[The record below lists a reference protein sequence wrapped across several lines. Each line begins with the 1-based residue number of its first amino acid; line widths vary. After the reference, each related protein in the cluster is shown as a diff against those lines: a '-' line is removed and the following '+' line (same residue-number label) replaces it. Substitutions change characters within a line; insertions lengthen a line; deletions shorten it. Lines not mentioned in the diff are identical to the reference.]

1 MRRRGQPKTRY
12 LPGGVLWRQV
22 PKPGISSRAFFSRGA
37 IIMLGSA
44 HSSNPDRRMPM
55 NSTALSLSTI
65 QSPFQRLRDHLAKEA
80 PGAPPID
87 MTIGEPR
94 HGFPGF
100 AAALIAEHSQDF
112 GKYPPIAGLPALR
125 GAIAVWL
132 ERRYRL
138 PSASLDADQHVL
150 PLCGTREG
158 LVSALT
164 IANARKGRERAAVL
178 MPNPFYQAYFAA
190 ALTSRIE
197 PIALAATA
205 ATGFLPD
212 LDALEPSLLDRACAI
227 YLATPANPQGAVAPR
242 SYLERLIALARSH
255 GFYIFSDEC
264 YSEIYQE
271 VPPPGILEV
280 AAGMGGFERVLA
292 FNSLS
297 KRSNA
302 PGLRSGFIAGDAA
315 FLKDYAKYRNVAS
328 PQVPLPVQHA
338 SAALWTDEAHV
349 EQSRALYREKFAA
362 ASEKLGAMPG
372 YYRPAGGF
380 FLWLDLAKFGGG
392 EEAAKTI
399 WKGCGVKILPGAYL
413 AQPDACGVNPAKDYA
428 RLALVDPPGVTR
440 EALDRLASFM
450 L

>member
-1 MRRRGQPKTRY
+1 
-12 LPGGVLWRQV
+12 
-22 PKPGISSRAFFSRGA
+22 
-37 IIMLGSA
+37 MLT
-44 HSSNPDRRMPM
+44 NL
-55 NSTALSLSTI
+55 TAPSLSAI
-65 QSPFQRLRDHLAKEA
+65 QSPFQRLRDLLAHEV
-80 PGAPPID
+80 PGGSPID

-100 AAALIAEHSQDF
+100 AAALITEHSQDF
-112 GKYPPIAGLPALR
+112 GKYPPIAGLPELR
-125 GAIAVWL
+125 GAIAAWL

-138 PSASLDADQHVL
+138 PPGSADPDRHIL
-150 PLCGTREG
+150 PLSGTREG

-164 IANARKGRERAAVL
+164 IAIAHRSRERPAVL

-197 PIALAATA
+197 PIALKTSA

-212 LDALEPSLLDRACAI
+212 LDAVEPSLLDRTCAI
-227 YLATPANPQGAVAPR
+227 YLATPANPQGAVASE
-242 SYLERLIALARSH
+242 SYLERLIALARGH
-255 GFYIFSDEC
+255 GFYVFCDEC
-264 YSEIYQE
+264 YSEIYRE
-271 VPPPGILEV
+271 APPPGILQV
-280 AAGMGGFERVLA
+280 AAGLGGFERVLA

-315 FLKDYAKYRNVAS
+315 FLSDYAKYRNVAS
-328 PQVPLPVQHA
+328 PQMPLPVQNA
-338 SAALWTDEAHV
+338 SAALWADEAHV
-349 EQSRALYREKFAA
+349 EESRALYREKFAV
-362 ASEKLGAMPG
+362 ASETLGAMPG
-372 YYRPAGGF
+372 YYRPAGGL
-380 FLWLDLAKFGGG
+380 FLWLDLAKLGGG

-440 EALDRLASFM
+440 EALNRLASIM

>member
-1 MRRRGQPKTRY
+1 
-12 LPGGVLWRQV
+12 
-22 PKPGISSRAFFSRGA
+22 
-37 IIMLGSA
+37 MLT
-44 HSSNPDRRMPM
+44 NL
-55 NSTALSLSTI
+55 TALSLSAI
-65 QSPFQRLRDHLAKEA
+65 QSPFQRLRDLLAHEA
-80 PGAPPID
+80 PGGSPID

-100 AAALIAEHSQDF
+100 AAALITEHSQDF
-112 GKYPPIAGLPALR
+112 GKYPPIAGLPELR
-125 GAIAVWL
+125 RAIAAWL

-138 PSASLDADQHVL
+138 PPRSADPDRHIL
-150 PLCGTREG
+150 PLSGTREG

-164 IANARKGRERAAVL
+164 IAIAHRSLERPAVL

-197 PIALAATA
+197 PIALRTSA

-212 LDALEPSLLDRACAI
+212 LDTVEPSLLDRTCAI
-227 YLATPANPQGAVAPR
+227 YLATPANPQGAVASE
-242 SYLERLIALARSH
+242 SYLERLIALARGH
-255 GFYIFSDEC
+255 GFYVFCDEC
-264 YSEIYQE
+264 YSEIYRE
-271 VPPPGILEV
+271 APPPGILQV

-315 FLKDYAKYRNVAS
+315 FLRDYAKYRNVAS
-328 PQVPLPVQHA
+328 PQMPLPVQKA
-338 SAALWTDEAHV
+338 SAALWADEAHV
-349 EQSRALYREKFAA
+349 EESRALYREKFAA
-362 ASEKLGAMPG
+362 ASDALGAMPG

-380 FLWLDLAKFGGG
+380 FLWLDLAKLGGG

-399 WKGCGVKILPGAYL
+399 WKGCGVRILPGAYL

>member
-1 MRRRGQPKTRY
+1 MST
-12 LPGGVLWRQV
+12 
-22 PKPGISSRAFFSRGA
+22 
-37 IIMLGSA
+37 
-44 HSSNPDRRMPM
+44 
-55 NSTALSLSTI
+55 NSTGLTLSAI
-65 QSPFQRLRDHLAKEA
+65 QSPFQRLRDLLAQEA
-80 PGAPPID
+80 PGGSPID

-112 GKYPPIAGLPALR
+112 GKYPPIAGLPELR
-125 GAIAVWL
+125 GAIAAWL
-132 ERRYRL
+132 ERRYQL
-138 PSASLDADQHVL
+138 PSGAADPDRNIL

-164 IANARKGRERAAVL
+164 IAAARKGRERAVVL
-178 MPNPFYQAYFAA
+178 IPNPFYQAYFAA

-197 PIALAATA
+197 PIALPTSA

-212 LDALEPSLLDRACAI
+212 LEALEPSLLDRACAI

-242 SYLERLIALARSH
+242 SYLEKLIALARTH
-255 GFYIFSDEC
+255 GFYVFSDEC
-264 YSEIYQE
+264 YSEIYHE
-271 VPPPGILEV
+271 APPPGILQA
-280 AAGMGGFERVLA
+280 AAGTGAFERVLA

-328 PQVPLPVQHA
+328 PQVPLPVQYA
-338 SAALWTDEAHV
+338 SAALWADEAHV
-349 EQSRALYREKFAA
+349 ERSRALYQGKFAA
-362 ASEKLGAMPG
+362 ASEKLGGMPG

-392 EEAAKTI
+392 EAAAKTI

-428 RLALVDPPGVTR
+428 RLALVDPPGVIR